1 MVVNLK
7 WAFYQL
13 DIRNAFLINELEEE
27 VFMDAPLGFED
38 SFGTKVSKLKKSLYG
53 LKQSPRA
60 RFKRFTRS
68 VKNQSHSH

>member
-1 MVVNLK
+1 
-7 WAFYQL
+7 
-13 DIRNAFLINELEEE
+13 
-27 VFMDAPLGFED
+27 MDAPLGFED